1 MHEWINTRTAQGKGC
16 PRIRDFIQKRTGCY
30 GAALR
35 YDVRMQRDGACADA
49 VKVGPIHAGQS
60 FPSTGFETLLRSG
73 GGKFERN
80 VLLSAR
86 SRFYVILVAIERM
99 PGGRVH
105 FKEMR
110 IH

>member
-1 MHEWINTRTAQGKGC
+1 MNGLIRARRKGRGVQGFETSFRKEPGVTARRGV
-16 PRIRDFIQKRTGCY
+16 
-30 GAALR
+30 
-35 YDVRMQRDGACADA
+35 DVRMQRDGACADA
-49 VKVGPIHAGQS
+49 VKVGPIHADAGQS